1 LGGRFGLSDKTAA
14 ADSDVPGRDRSARPR
29 AESHLTTAILVALAA
44 LAPLSI
50 DMFLPSIPDI
60 TDEFATESATIR
72 LTVTGYLLVAAT
84 SALLFGPV
92 SDRFGR
98 RPALVA
104 GMALY
109 ILGGFLCWVS
119 VSAPMLVAARI
130 VQGFGGG
137 VSTAI
142 ATATVI
148 DVHGRDRAARI
159 LAVIGVVMSLA
170 PMLAPIVGGIYQ
182 ETVGWR
188 WVFATLTLLGAG
200 MVATYLAWI
209 PETNL
214 RPDPDALRVR
224 RIAGNYRRLFS
235 TRVYVVPVALFAL
248 TFSGHLVFIS
258 TSALVLIDQIG
269 ISAGLFGVAF
279 GIVSS
284 GLMAGGAIG
293 GALVGRL
300 RADQILVAGIGLTA
314 VGSLTLLGAA
324 LLLIGPGSGVL
335 GAGLIVVPMFFI
347 LLGTAM
353 SWPVATA
360 TALTPFRDMSGL
372 AAAVLE
378 FSMMAV
384 SSLYAIGFAA
394 LLAPSP
400 VSMAGAIAL
409 SGAGSFLLVL
419 LFGRQVIR

>member
-1 LGGRFGLSDKTAA
+1 MTAA
-14 ADSDVPGRDRSARPR
+14 TGPSDRGRLRRGR

-60 TDEFATESATIR
+60 TAEFASDSATIR
-72 LTVTGYLLVAAT
+72 LTVTGYLLVSAT

-92 SDRFGR
+92 SDRYGR
-98 RPALVA
+98 RPALIA
-104 GMALY
+104 GMTLY
-109 ILGGFLCWVS
+109 VVGSLLAWFSI
-119 VSAPMLVAARI
+119 SAPMLVAARI

-137 VSTAI
+137 VSMAI

-159 LAVIGVVMSLA
+159 LAIIGVVMSLA
-170 PMLAPIVGGIYQ
+170 PMVAPIVGGIYQ

-188 WVFATLTLLGAG
+188 WVFATLTLLGVG
-200 MVATYLAWI
+200 LIATYLAWI

-214 RPDPDALRVR
+214 RPDQDALRLR
-224 RIAGNYRRLFS
+224 RAARNYRKLFS
-235 TRVYVVPVALFAL
+235 SRVYVVPVALFAL

-258 TSALVLIDQIG
+258 TSALVLIDQVGIG
-269 ISAGLFGVAF
+269 AGLFGVSF
-279 GIVSS
+279 GVASS

-300 RADQILVAGIGLTA
+300 RADRILVAGIGLGA
-314 VGSLTLLGAA
+314 VGSLALLGAA
-324 LLLIGPGSGVL
+324 LLLIEPGTGIV
-335 GAGLIVVPMFFI
+335 GAALIVVPMFFV

-384 SSLYAIGFAA
+384 SSIYAIAFAA
-394 LLAPSP
+394 LLAPSA
-400 VSMAGAIAL
+400 VTMAGAIAV
-409 SGAGSFLLVL
+409 SGVGAFLLVL
-419 LFGRQVIR
+419 LAGRKVIR

>member
-1 LGGRFGLSDKTAA
+1 MAPGTDLR
-14 ADSDVPGRDRSARPR
+14 GRDRLIRGR

-60 TDEFATESATIR
+60 TAEFATDSATIR
-72 LTVTGYLLVAAT
+72 LTVTGYLLVSAT
-84 SALLFGPV
+84 SALLFGPL

-98 RPALVA
+98 RPALIAGMTLYVA
-104 GMALY
+104 GSVLAW
-109 ILGGFLCWVS
+109 FS

-137 VSTAI
+137 VSMAI

-159 LAVIGVVMSLA
+159 LAIIGVVMSLA
-170 PMLAPIVGGIYQ
+170 PMVAPILGGIYQ

-200 MVATYLAWI
+200 LIAAYLAWI
-209 PETNL
+209 PETNQ
-214 RPDPDALRVR
+214 RPDREALRLR
-224 RIAGNYRRLFS
+224 RVAGNYRKLFS
-235 TRVYVVPVALFAL
+235 NRVYVVPVALFAL

-269 ISAGLFGVAF
+269 IGAGLFGVAF
-279 GIVSS
+279 GVVSS

-300 RADQILVAGIGLTA
+300 RPDRILVAGIGLTA
-314 VGSLTLLGAA
+314 IGSLALLGAA
-324 LLLIGPGSGVL
+324 LLLIEPGSGLV
-335 GAGLIVVPMFFI
+335 GAGLIVGPMFFV

-360 TALTPFRDMSGL
+360 TALTPFREMSGL

-378 FSMMAV
+378 FAMMAG
-384 SSLYAIGFAA
+384 SSIYAIAFAA
-394 LLAPSP
+394 LLAPSA
-400 VSMAGAIAL
+400 VSMAAAIAL
-409 SGAGSFLLVL
+409 SGVGAFLLVL
-419 LFGRQVIR
+419 LAGRQVIR

>member
-1 LGGRFGLSDKTAA
+1 MRDSAA
-14 ADSDVPGRDRSARPR
+14 ADAGPSDRDRTIRGR
-29 AESHLTTAILVALAA
+29 ADSHLTTAILVALAA

-60 TDEFATESATIR
+60 TAEFATDSATIR
-72 LTVTGYLLVAAT
+72 LTVTGYLLVSAT

-104 GMALY
+104 GMTLY
-109 ILGGFLCWVS
+109 VAGSVLAWFS
-119 VSAPMLVAARI
+119 VSAPMLVVARI

-137 VSTAI
+137 VSMAI

-170 PMLAPIVGGIYQ
+170 PMVAPIVGGIYQ

-188 WVFATLTLLGAG
+188 WVFGTLTLMG
-200 MVATYLAWI
+200 VALITVYLLWI

-214 RPDPDALRVR
+214 RPDPDALRLR
-224 RIAGNYRRLFS
+224 RAAGNYRKLFS

-258 TSALVLIDQIG
+258 TSALVLIDQIE

-300 RADQILVAGIGLTA
+300 RADRILVSGIGLTA
-314 VGSLTLLGAA
+314 LGSLALLGAA
-324 LLLIGPGSGVL
+324 LLLIEPGSGIL
-335 GAGLIVVPMFFI
+335 GAGLIVVPMFFT

-353 SWPVATA
+353 CWPVATA
-360 TALTPFRDMSGL
+360 TALTPFREMSGL

-394 LLAPSP
+394 LLAPSA
-400 VSMAGAIAL
+400 VSMAGAIAV
-409 SGAGSFLLVL
+409 SGIGSFLLVV

>member
-1 LGGRFGLSDKTAA
+1 MTAQVA
-14 ADSDVPGRDRSARPR
+14 ADPHSRDGLGPGAHR
-29 AESHLTTAILVALAA
+29 AESHFTTAILIALAA

-60 TDEFATESATIR
+60 ADEFAADSATIR
-72 LTVTGYLLVAAT
+72 LTVTLYLLVSAA

-98 RPALVA
+98 RPALFA

-109 ILGGFLCWVS
+109 VAGS
-119 VSAPMLVAARI
+119 VVAWTAFAAEMLVAARI

-137 VSTAI
+137 VSMAV

-148 DVHGRDRAARI
+148 DIYGRDRAARI

-170 PMLAPIVGGIYQ
+170 PMVAPIIGGLYQ

-188 WVFATLTLLGAG
+188 WVFGTLTLIG
-200 MVATYLAWI
+200 LALICAYALWI
-209 PETNL
+209 PETI
-214 RPDPDALRVR
+214 RRRDPDALRPR
-224 RIAGNYRRLFS
+224 RIARNYRTLFS
-235 TRVYVVPVALFAL
+235 TRIYVVPVALFAL

-258 TSALVLIDQIG
+258 TSALVLIDEIG
-269 ISAGLFGVAF
+269 IGAGEFGIAF
-279 GIVSS
+279 GFVSG

-300 RADQILVAGIGLTA
+300 RADRILVGGIGLTA
-314 VGSLTLLGAA
+314 VSTLALFVGAVT
-324 LLLIGPGSGVL
+324 LVDPGSGL
-335 GAGLIVVPMFFI
+335 FGAAVMVVPMFFA

-353 SWPVATA
+353 VWPVATA
-360 TALTPFRDMSGL
+360 TALTPFREMAGL

-384 SSLYAIGFAA
+384 ASLFSIGFAA
-394 LLAPSP
+394 LLAPTAA
-400 VSMAGAIAL
+400 SMAGAIAL
-409 SGAGSFLLVL
+409 TGLAALALVL
-419 LFGRQVIR
+419 LAGRQLVR